1 MPATRKRKIH
11 RGRVTKAPVRM
22 RAMADAP
29 PWMTAFEIEGALQ
42 PGTDCEQAYMFL
54 ENNQSHTRHRLL
66 MNMLV
71 LNPDEMVDDEM
82 DEERT
87 QRMDFY
93 LEKTRSV
100 DAEHLQYKVQLFIEA
115 TEQERGDDAFM
126 CDLMGEVTYAEDE
139 EMLEAANEMAVDDD
153 DEAMSLGDDEAETA
167 DAEPAGAGV
176 AGTGATVATAVPE
189 TKHGYGK
196 ETAAATDAAEADN
209 SAAAVAR
216 AASAAAEA
224 AARASDAAAATAAAH
239 PEDAIQAKLAET
251 AHTRAAKAND
261 NAAMSLR
268 VLQELEGQMDVGLRV
283 NPLLAL
289 IYGVSATR
297 GGASGG
303 AAPGGSAD
311 GESNPSYSSDASV
324 PSIEPPRP
332 LSDEP
337 TDEQSSAEP
346 SAELSRSKPEAVA
359 ANAHQDAVKGAAPA
373 AAPDPVGPAR
383 REATAA
389 YARTVRGLT
398 SQPDDTANQD
408 RMDGARSLNEAM
420 ALKANDCAMPALG
433 VEPSDPKAS
442 RELTW
447 LMTHHNSHNINDVT
461 IQWHL
466 AIQEFGWST
475 FFEQEPF
482 AGVAGVRGND
492 SPLMLACSPIVFRK
506 DGQTSRTRQ
515 STPDIP
521 GGLCNINLLSMS
533 ADRMAHAMRA
543 SVSQGAFESVTL
555 KSVGAH
561 PYIVVAF
568 VQLFTHELTFKDDED
583 WLQKHY
589 PKLVQLLYGPVAIVM
604 AYKEPRQLLLVCVDD
619 LRPGF
624 AGMKSPPPIFKA
636 GTAAIRTMIA
646 KMITEEKGKLVV
658 DANDKMLFA
667 AEWPNGRESGLR
679 PRSKLDELQSMQW
692 AINAFRVSSM
702 PTGNLSEEQG
712 SAYIAKHAIASKLP
726 KSKKQKLEGCSND
739 DSPNSSGVSST
750 STARKVSKVT
760 KPLSMLAQQRI
771 AALPLALSTFNSD
784 NTLTFS
790 GDELAAMSDSLLAPN
805 ASPSRTGGDSGGELL
820 TEVQKVIDKAW
831 DRHTK
836 DGDSRAV
843 TGKYVSQSLSKLLNT
858 VILPRLDKMKNDI
871 ELAKKPLALDE
882 LEAIKLEAAEYERNS
897 ITGIE
902 LLHLE
907 CKKYKPDYNP
917 HNTAKKIKD
926 ANILVTTAA
935 REALEKLHEADSESK
950 RQKHSGY
957 APSPLVAQQS
967 AGQSALAAQQREIA
981 DQQAAGQSALAAQQ
995 REIADQQAASQALL
1009 AAQQREIAAKL
1020 ETLEAKRTVD
1030 RERES
1035 QRQAAEL
1042 KRIENLAQDA
1052 SNRAALALQQQVA
1065 ATHSAVDSKE
1075 KAEQEA
1081 HKLKIEKEEMA
1092 KKLAELQKEQAVLEA
1107 QRMEEAK
1114 GREKLQALRDEME
1127 ARIHA
1132 NNEQFNH
1139 LKVENARTVAT
1150 METKDSMHGTI
1161 DQLRDGWMQSM
1172 VGEAHMKGAL
1182 TGLFASGGVGG
1193 PSGSN
1198 NAQWLAN
1205 LQPLLMGGSGS
1216 RDSSSVPPCPR
1227 ALMPPPPPR
1236 PPPPGPHKLLMDEGK
1251 DAADANVP
1259 SAVQSL
1265 IDELKRAEAN
1275 AARPPPGHDPNYL
1288 EAECWAKW
1296 KQSLLETSQKIAT
1309 LTALQYQHSKAEKY
1323 GDAEAT
1329 RVEKV
1334 AMEATLEEQVTHVRA
1349 LLDERRS
1356 PS

>member
-251 AHTRAAKAND
+251 AHTRAAKAKD
-261 NAAMSLR
+261 DAAMSLR

-981 DQQAAGQSALAAQQ
+981 DQQAA
-995 REIADQQAASQALL
+995 SQALL

>member
-1 MPATRKRKIH
+1 M
-11 RGRVTKAPVRM
+11 
-22 RAMADAP
+22 
-29 PWMTAFEIEGALQ
+29 
-42 PGTDCEQAYMFL
+42 
-54 ENNQSHTRHRLL
+54 
-66 MNMLV
+66 
-71 LNPDEMVDDEM
+71 
-82 DEERT
+82 
-87 QRMDFY
+87 
-93 LEKTRSV
+93 
-100 DAEHLQYKVQLFIEA
+100 
-115 TEQERGDDAFM
+115 
-126 CDLMGEVTYAEDE
+126 
-139 EMLEAANEMAVDDD
+139 
-153 DEAMSLGDDEAETA
+153 
-167 DAEPAGAGV
+167 
-176 AGTGATVATAVPE
+176 
-189 TKHGYGK
+189 
-196 ETAAATDAAEADN
+196 
-209 SAAAVAR
+209 
-216 AASAAAEA
+216 
-224 AARASDAAAATAAAH
+224 
-239 PEDAIQAKLAET
+239 
-251 AHTRAAKAND
+251 
-261 NAAMSLR
+261 
-268 VLQELEGQMDVGLRV
+268 
-283 NPLLAL
+283 
-289 IYGVSATR
+289 
-297 GGASGG
+297 
-303 AAPGGSAD
+303 
-311 GESNPSYSSDASV
+311 
-324 PSIEPPRP
+324 PSIELPRP

-543 SVSQGAFESVTL
+543 SVSQSAFESVTL
-555 KSVGAH
+555 KSVGTH
-561 PYIVVAF
+561 PYVVVAF
-568 VQLFTHELTFKDDED
+568 VQLFTHQTTFKNDEE
-583 WLQKHY
+583 WLQAQY

-604 AYKEPRQLLLVCVDD
+604 AYKEPRQLLLVSVDD
-619 LRPGF
+619 LRPGLD
-624 AGMKSPPPIFKA
+624 GMKIPPPTIFKA
-636 GTAAIRTMIA
+636 GTTAIRAMIA
-646 KMITEEKGKLVV
+646 KMITEEKGKLRA

>member
-297 GGASGG
+297 GGTSGG

-981 DQQAAGQSALAAQQ
+981 DQQAA
-995 REIADQQAASQALL
+995 SQALL

-1114 GREKLQALRDEME
+1114 GRAELQKLKDEME
-1127 ARIHA
+1127 ARIQA